1 MAVADRRAARH
12 PWLSRRARIETAIPD
27 SVAIINTIRSAVAR
41 DCAFI
46 ASPIR
51 GGDRTVALHD
61 GLTRQALVAV
71 QAALL
76 SHPDLDGC
84 RRREADRPF
93 DHANAAARAD
103 AHPAAG
109 VADRHAGPPRHI
121 EQRLVRLRLGLPA
134 DRGEGDAHWSLILS
148 EGGGRAGAK
157 DQMVTSQQCYA
168 L

>member
-109 VADRHAGPPRHI
+109 VADRDAGPTRAIRATSSSVSSGFASDARPIGVKVTRI
-121 EQRLVRLRLGLPA
+121 GL
-134 DRGEGDAHWSLILS
+134 
-148 EGGGRAGAK
+148 
-157 DQMVTSQQCYA
+157 
-168 L
+168 